1 MFHFVANLLI
11 GDCLSG
17 VTTCLDFE
25 DGEIFSNCGVWFVLN
40 AFLEISRRLIQRCKI
55 VDAGK
60 LADTT
65 IQSAFWLAIRKA
77 YMGRTQCKTYE
88 LGRCTELLVFVDFK

>member
-25 DGEIFSNCGVWFVLN
+25 DGEMFSNCGVWFVLN

-55 VDAGK
+55 MDAGK

-65 IQSAFWLAIRKA
+65 IQSAFLLAIRKA
-77 YMGRTQCKTYE
+77 YMGRTQPSVKLMN
-88 LGRCTELLVFVDFK
+88 LGGAQNF